1 MTQQEKDVQNLIQLR
16 SALFGEVYDSLGR
29 AIEQMKTLIPVARL
43 YHREEY
49 PEHLWRKD
57 ENGEIDTSAWEYEYH
72 SGPFCERCYYSFC
85 ESCDSDGYNK
95 KLPCAVEEFTCP
107 TCGAEVTRL
116 AEKCPKC
123 NQVFIPWDKNDSK
136 SLLQEIMHRKIQR

>member
-49 PEHLWRKD
+49 PFSSFLQRC
-57 ENGEIDTSAWEYEYH
+57 
-72 SGPFCERCYYSFC
+72 SGYS
-85 ESCDSDGYNK
+85 S
-95 KLPCAVEEFTCP
+95 
-107 TCGAEVTRL
+107 R
-116 AEKCPKC
+116 
-123 NQVFIPWDKNDSK
+123 
-136 SLLQEIMHRKIQR
+136 